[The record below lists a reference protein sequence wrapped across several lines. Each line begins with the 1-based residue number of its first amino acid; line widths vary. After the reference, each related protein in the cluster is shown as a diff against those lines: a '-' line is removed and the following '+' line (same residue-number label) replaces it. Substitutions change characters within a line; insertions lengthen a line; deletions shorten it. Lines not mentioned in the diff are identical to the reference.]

1 MIKMVTYFALAEI
14 IESARLAHEKNAEKP
29 DPLPK
34 MHEKFLGMARTAEVI
49 LESILID
56 GEIACFCH
64 VDVTKEIMEETGKSQ
79 STANDYVQATLHY
92 LRKSYN
98 LKNRKGAWY
107 ITEK

>member
-1 MIKMVTYFALAEI
+1 MVTYLALAEI
-14 IESARLAHEKNAEKP
+14 IERAKLAHEKNAEKL

-34 MHEKFLGMARTAEVI
+34 VHDKFSNMAKTAEVI

-64 VDVTKEIMEETGKSQ
+64 ADVTSEIMKETGKSQ

-92 LRKSYN
+92 LRGSYN